1 MDGVGEL
8 VVAATALMT
17 TGAVG
22 ALVGPVGKSVWDRVM
37 DLKDLVR
44 ERFAGDQPVR
54 AAMASLESEA
64 GPSDAEVQILATSLD
79 RVAREDEDFLY
90 GLRSRVSAIREE
102 AGPSF
107 ATLVRGDA
115 QVGKIVN
122 IGQAR
127 DVSF

>member
-1 MDGVGEL
+1 
-8 VVAATALMT
+8 MT

-22 ALVGPVGKSVWDRVM
+22 ASVGPVGKTVWNRVA

-44 ERFAGDQPVR
+44 ERFAGDRSV
-54 AAMASLESEA
+54 AAVMASMESEA
-64 GPSDAEVQILATSLD
+64 GPTDAEVQILATSLD
-79 RVAREDEDFLY
+79 RVAREDADFLD
-90 GLRSRVSAIREE
+90 GLRSMVSAIREA

-107 ATLVRGDA
+107 ATLVQGDA